1 MIEGHR
7 GATGLRWGAGQLRWA
22 GDGSDAAVADAVA
35 AVFAGPGAKTLA
47 LPGGTTP
54 GPVFADLARRD
65 LPWATATLMPTDERD
80 VPRDDPASNYGT
92 LVRAFAASGAA
103 VAPLSRGVVRGLVR
117 GRFDLVW
124 VGMGSDG
131 HVASLFP
138 NTDPDPAAPPE
149 IIAVTPD
156 PLPPEAPFSRLTM
169 TLSAL
174 ANAAQV
180 IVVIR
185 GNAKRALLE
194 AAAAGANDLPIAR
207 LLRLTPVTVYWSET

>member
-1 MIEGHR
+1 M
-7 GATGLRWGAGQLRWA
+7 TDLRWA
-22 GDGSDAAVADAVA
+22 GNGSNAAVADAVA
-35 AVFAGPGAKTLA
+35 AVVAGPGAKTLA

-65 LPWATATLMPTDERD
+65 LPWATATLISTDERD

-92 LVRAFAASGAA
+92 LVRAFGASGAV
-103 VAPLSRGVVRGLVR
+103 VAPRARGVVR

-149 IIAVTPD
+149 VIAVTPD

-169 TLSAL
+169 TLAAL

-185 GNAKRALLE
+185 GNAKRTLLA
-194 AAAAGANDLPIAR
+194 AAAAGENDLPIAR
-207 LLRLTPVTVYWSET
+207 LLRLTPATAYWSEA

>member
-1 MIEGHR
+1 MTEGCR
-7 GATGLRWGAGQLRWA
+7 GLPALRWA
-22 GDGSDAAVADAVA
+22 GNGSDAAVADVVA
-35 AVFAGPGAKTLA
+35 AVVAGPGAKTLA

-54 GPVFADLARRD
+54 GRVFADLARRD
-65 LPWATATLMPTDERD
+65 LPWATATLLPTDERD
-80 VPRDDPASNYGT
+80 VAADHPASNYGT
-92 LVRAFAASGAA
+92 LVRAFGARGA
-103 VAPLSRGVVRGLVR
+103 VVAPLTCGVVRGLVR

-124 VGMGSDG
+124 AGMGSDG

-138 NTDPDPAAPPE
+138 NTDPDPDAPPE

-156 PLPPEAPFSRLTM
+156 PLPPEAPFSRLTL
-169 TLSAL
+169 TLAAL

-194 AAAAGANDLPIAR
+194 AAAAGENDLPIAR
-207 LLRLTPVTVYWSET
+207 LLRLTPVTVYWSEA